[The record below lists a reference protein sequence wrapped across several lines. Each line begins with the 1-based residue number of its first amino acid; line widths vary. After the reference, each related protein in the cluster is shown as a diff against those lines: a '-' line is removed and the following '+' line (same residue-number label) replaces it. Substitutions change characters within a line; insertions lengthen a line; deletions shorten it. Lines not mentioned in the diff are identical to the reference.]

1 MPASVLGFPL
11 NIPRHPTLLLSF
23 PFCLPFCNSFI
34 SYPLFFHFSV
44 TYVDEDCVGD
54 YIRMDLTWHLC
65 INKLISLGTSFLLCL
80 HNYFCNKCPFHFLNF
95 PFSPGD
101 LVYKRYFSS
110 CTLI

>member
-80 HNYFCNKCPFHFLNF
+80 HNYFL
-95 PFSPGD
+95 
-101 LVYKRYFSS
+101 
-110 CTLI
+110 